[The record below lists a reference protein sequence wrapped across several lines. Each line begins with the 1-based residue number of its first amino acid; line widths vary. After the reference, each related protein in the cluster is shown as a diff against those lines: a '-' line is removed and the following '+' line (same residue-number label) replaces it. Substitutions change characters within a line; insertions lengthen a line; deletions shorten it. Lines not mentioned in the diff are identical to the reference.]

1 MVHRLLERYMEGG
14 NSVPQHE
21 LEEKCEHSSDMERRA
36 AEAERA
42 SIKYKQAEYM
52 LDKIGKEFPGVIS
65 GVSKWGIYVEIDA
78 FKCEG
83 MVALRTLMGDNYTLD
98 QENYRVI
105 GQRRGKVYRLGDR
118 VQIKVMRVDLARKQ
132 MDFEMVE

>member
-1 MVHRLLERYMEGG
+1 MNGG
-14 NSVPQHE
+14 SSVAMNDY
-21 LEEKCEHSSDMERRA
+21 EEKCVHSSDMERRA

-52 LDKIGKEFPGVIS
+52 LDKIGKEFPGIIS

-83 MVALRTLMGDNYTLD
+83 MVALRTLVDDSYTLD

-105 GQRRGKVYRLGDR
+105 GSRRGHIYRLGDKVRIIVKR
-118 VQIKVMRVDLARKQ
+118 VELARKQ
-132 MDFEMVE
+132 MDFEIVD